1 MGGMKEAI
9 MKFFLEPRCLNKNV
23 LPVKVKEDHPQL
35 TSEAYDKKEW
45 AISVANT
52 GTNKPEKYYRLYCQH
67 CEKRLLPKLLEEY
80 SDRLG
85 ENKNLTGLINNWD
98 ILNVPAKYIDYV
110 GCFLPWQSDVRAGPN
125 AQKFIWDQSEHPKTS
140 HIYTV
145 DAKASNKKLKRQ
157 TSLLD
162 KTTSKPPSK
171 VIVLDKEPGPTAQV
185 CKEAS

>member
-1 MGGMKEAI
+1 M
-9 MKFFLEPRCLNKNV
+9 
-23 LPVKVKEDHPQL
+23 
-35 TSEAYDKKEW
+35 
-45 AISVANT
+45 
-52 GTNKPEKYYRLYCQH
+52 
-67 CEKRLLPKLLEEY
+67 LPKLLEED
-80 SDRLG
+80 SDCLG
-85 ENKNLTGLINNWD
+85 ENKTGLINNWD
-98 ILNVPAKYIDYV
+98 IL
-110 GCFLPWQSDVRAGPN
+110 SDVCAGPN
-125 AQKFIWDQSEHPKTS
+125 AQKFIRDQSEHPKTS